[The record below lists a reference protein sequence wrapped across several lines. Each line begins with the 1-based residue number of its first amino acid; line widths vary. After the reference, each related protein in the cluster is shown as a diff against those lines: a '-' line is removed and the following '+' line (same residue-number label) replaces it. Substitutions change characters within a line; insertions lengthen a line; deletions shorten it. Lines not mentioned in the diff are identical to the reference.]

1 MKVANEMDVFD
12 VLSNILSLLFYL
24 FIASIILI
32 IIIGIAIKISKRFDD
47 FWFYCLFTYVI
58 KPRFGKAFDG
68 LKANMFENIC
78 SIQSSDENL
87 RKENAIRI
95 LEIGTGEGPNLKF
108 YPKCKFISVDCNKS
122 FQKILKENKKQF
134 PDVAIERIIAA
145 KGEDI
150 SEYIPDE
157 SVDVVVITH
166 VLCSVDDQ
174 EAVLKAAHRV
184 LAKVIFKLVLSTFQS
199 YK

>member
-1 MKVANEMDVFD
+1 MKVTNKMDIFN
-12 VLSNILSLLFYL
+12 VLSNILNLLFYS
-24 FIASIILI
+24 FIASIIFI

-47 FWFYCLFTYVI
+47 FWFYSIFTYII
-58 KPRFGKAFDG
+58 KPRFGKSFDR
-68 LKANMFENIC
+68 LKADLFENIR
-78 SIQSSDENL
+78 SIKSSDESL

-95 LEIGTGEGPNLKF
+95 LEIGTGEGANLQF

-122 FQKILKENKKQF
+122 FKNILKENKKQF
-134 PDVAIERIIAA
+134 PNVTIERIIAA
-145 KGEDI
+145 KGENI
-150 SEYIPDE
+150 NEYIAE
-157 SVDVVVITH
+157 ASVDVVVITH

-184 LAKVIFKLVLSTFQS
+184 LKKVIFKLVFQS